1 MVGGKWRKLD
11 PNVKKVWFIK
21 GFLVILL
28 ISTILGITL
37 YFGVE
42 LTRTDSLVAAFGFA
56 AAAIAVLATWVVL
69 FYERYR
75 FMIQEDGIEIKRGI
89 LWKKDITIPYD
100 RVQNVDID
108 RGPIEQLIGV
118 YDLNIFTAGTSS
130 ETQAIFGA
138 EGYLPGVLR
147 PEKVR
152 NTILNRVQESEE
164 DGFGI
169 TRKETKI
176 DAKTQVL
183 EEILDELKKI
193 REKLD

>member
-1 MVGGKWRKLD
+1 M
-11 PNVKKVWFIK
+11 
-21 GFLVILL
+21 ILL

-42 LTRTDSLVAAFGFA
+42 LTRTDSLVASFGFA
-56 AAAIAVLATWVVL
+56 AATLAVLATWVVL

-130 ETQAIFGA
+130 EAQAIFGA

-152 NTILNRVQESEE
+152 NTILNRVQESEG

-169 TRKETKI
+169 KRKETKI

-193 REKLD
+193 REKLE